1 MRAEQPPRD
10 LPGRHIMDYD
20 QDERFIRTDEFDDE
34 TMQLMAELGI

>member
-1 MRAEQPPRD
+1 MRAEQPPETLREN
-10 LPGRHIMDYD
+10 IMDYD